1 MNVQASAKTGRIP
14 VAAVTGL
21 IVDAMMKA
29 GVPAADAAKIAEL
42 MLEADLTGA
51 DAHGVFRLPQYV
63 QRLKL
68 GSTNARP
75 NIKVTRSAPATALV
89 DGDNGMGHLVVAR
102 TAETAIE
109 LARECGVAWVGCRMS
124 GHAGAAGV
132 YAALPLKADMI
143 GIYAAVANANHMP
156 LAGGAEPL
164 LGTNPLAIAI
174 PAGEEP
180 PLVLDIA
187 TSIVSYGTIKNHK
200 LQNRPLKGD
209 WMIDPKTGEAVIDPQ
224 KSIEALLLPMAGYK
238 GAGLA
243 LMLGLLA
250 GTLNGALFG
259 RDCVDFNAA
268 PDQVTNTGQ
277 FVLALDPS
285 RFQPLD
291 QFKAEVDRHIREL
304 APVQGA
310 ARRERAAARRS
321 ARAAPRRP
329 ARQWPRVAGRIA
341 GATRQTRGR
350 VVDQAAGGALARGF
364 CAARR
369 RGAAM
374 RMANQWHHITAAFF
388 VPIIQ
393 IDSNLWHFAAC
404 EAAADKR
411 LNINDELDQTEIML
425 ARFDSGVGGVFS
437 LVQTQ
442 NVSSENS
449 YDRI

>member
-1 MNVQASAKTGRIP
+1 MNVPAASKSRRVP

-21 IVDAMMKA
+21 IVDAMMKC
-29 GVPAADAAKIAEL
+29 GVPANDAGKIAEL

-68 GSTNARP
+68 GSTNPRP
-75 NIKVTRSAPATALV
+75 NIKVMRSAPATALI

-109 LARECGVAWVGCRMS
+109 LARESGVAWAGCRMS

-132 YAALPLKADMI
+132 YAALPLKAQMI
-143 GIYAAVANANHMP
+143 GIYSAVANANHMP

-200 LQNRPLKGD
+200 LQNRPLHSD
-209 WMIDPKTGEAVIDPQ
+209 WMIDPKTGAAVTDPQ
-224 KSIEALLLPMAGYK
+224 KSAEALLLPMGGYK

-268 PDQVTNTGQ
+268 PNQVTNTGQ

-285 RFQPLD
+285 RFQPLE
-291 QFKAEVDRHIREL
+291 QFKAEVDRHIRSLRTSKKLPGESVRLPGEQRAQRRADRLSNGLAL
-304 APVQGA
+304 APELLAQLDKLAGELSIKPLA
-310 ARRERAAARRS
+310 AR
-321 ARAAPRRP
+321 
-329 ARQWPRVAGRIA
+329 
-341 GATRQTRGR
+341 
-350 VVDQAAGGALARGF
+350 
-364 CAARR
+364 
-369 RGAAM
+369 
-374 RMANQWHHITAAFF
+374 
-388 VPIIQ
+388 
-393 IDSNLWHFAAC
+393 
-404 EAAADKR
+404 
-411 LNINDELDQTEIML
+411 
-425 ARFDSGVGGVFS
+425 
-437 LVQTQ
+437 
-442 NVSSENS
+442 
-449 YDRI
+449 

>member
-1 MNVQASAKTGRIP
+1 MNVQTAPKAVRIST
-14 VAAVTGL
+14 AAVSGL
-21 IVDAMMKA
+21 IVDAMIKS
-29 GVPAADAAKIAEL
+29 GVPAPDAAKIAEL
-42 MLEADLTGA
+42 MLEADLVGA
-51 DAHGVFRLPQYV
+51 DAHGVFRLPHYV

-75 NIKVTRSAPATALV
+75 HIKVTRSAPATALI

-109 LARECGVAWVGCRMS
+109 LARECGVAWAGCRMS

-200 LQNRPLKGD
+200 LQNRPLHDD
-209 WMIDPKTGEAVIDPQ
+209 WMINPKTGEAVTDPQ
-224 KSIEALLLPMAGYK
+224 KSGEALLLPMAGYK

-243 LMLGLLA
+243 LMIGLLA

-291 QFKAEVDRHIREL
+291 RFKAEVDRHIRSLRTSKALPGESVRLPGEQRAQRRADRLANGLAL
-304 APVQGA
+304 APELLVQLDKLAGELSIKPLA
-310 ARRERAAARRS
+310 AR
-321 ARAAPRRP
+321 
-329 ARQWPRVAGRIA
+329 
-341 GATRQTRGR
+341 
-350 VVDQAAGGALARGF
+350 
-364 CAARR
+364 
-369 RGAAM
+369 
-374 RMANQWHHITAAFF
+374 
-388 VPIIQ
+388 
-393 IDSNLWHFAAC
+393 
-404 EAAADKR
+404 
-411 LNINDELDQTEIML
+411 
-425 ARFDSGVGGVFS
+425 
-437 LVQTQ
+437 
-442 NVSSENS
+442 
-449 YDRI
+449 